1 MQFLPDVEIVCP
13 ACRGSRYADAASHI
27 HREGKDGS
35 LLTLPQLMDM
45 SVDEAIDATVG
56 LKKVQTRLQTLHDL
70 GLGYLTLGEPT
81 PALSGGEAQ
90 RLKLASEMGRVQDDA
105 VFVFGVA
112 HELGFEPEVSYIHS
126 PRTRTYASRD
136 EAYHALLKTLDYR
149 DPSIEQVDRE
159 TATQRLRDWL
169 LIHLIPGK
177 EEGTWQLDKPQ
188 IVPWA
193 FISWKTS

>member
-1 MQFLPDVEIVCP
+1 MCIRDSCP
-13 ACRGSRYADAASHI
+13 ACRGSRYADAASRI

-45 SVDEAIDATVG
+45 SVDEALDATVG

-105 VFVFGVA
+105 VFVFDEPTIGLHPLDVQVLLSVFDGLVA
-112 HELGFEPEVSYIHS
+112 KGATVIVIEH
-126 PRTRTYASRD
+126 D
-136 EAYHALLKTLDYR
+136 LD
-149 DPSIEQVDRE
+149 
-159 TATQRLRDWL
+159 
-169 LIHLIPGK
+169 LIRNADYVIDMGPG
-177 EEGTWQLDKPQ
+177 GGDAGGQ
-188 IVPWA
+188 IVCAGTPSDIA
-193 FISWKTS
+193 ACSKSITGRYL